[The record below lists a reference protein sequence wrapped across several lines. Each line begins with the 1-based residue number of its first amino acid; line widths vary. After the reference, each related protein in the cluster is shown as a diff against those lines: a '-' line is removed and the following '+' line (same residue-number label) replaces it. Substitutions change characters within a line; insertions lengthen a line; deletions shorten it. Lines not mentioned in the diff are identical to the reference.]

1 MLTLDLSQYSKTGSM
16 FSSSEPVEASSD
28 CCRLGNMFVLAR
40 QTSPSSAG
48 EWSQEL
54 RPLNLWL
61 PSGTAFR
68 EIARW
73 SAGPQTWTQT
83 WTLPPDQRVAKF
95 YGLWNHS
102 INCVEFEFFLVSYW
116 RQISAKQSNISK
128 AHAPHWIQMQTLLAI
143 GPVIRFIADVVSKRL
158 HSAIKKWLCYLNL
171 SSCLF
176 LRVRQNIKLS
186 LLHYKRFFL
195 QNENLFWCLI

>member
-102 INCVEFEFFLVSYW
+102 INCVEFEFFLASYW
-116 RQISAKQSNISK
+116 GQISAKRSNIDLDANFACGRSSNQIHCRCK
-128 AHAPHWIQMQTLLAI
+128 FQPFA
-143 GPVIRFIADVVSKRL
+143 
-158 HSAIKKWLCYLNL
+158 LCHQEVAVLFYLNL

-176 LRVRQNIKLS
+176 RRQNINLS